1 MRRKGE
7 RGTHSI
13 ICAPPVRAGGVKSL
27 YSVCEWLSRLGRSR
41 ISPFW
46 GTTLASWF
54 DHRCKLYDGSYNPD
68 VLIYPEIFQPHL
80 DGVRY
85 QVCFAVGKYQS
96 IADHADVTV
105 CKSADTVSWV
115 TAQHPRMAT
124 VLIAPS
130 IDRSIF
136 EYDGRTKKDLICYM
150 TTPRKHPETAER
162 LRHRYGDRFCEIR
175 DRSEREVAEILKAA
189 KVFVWRG
196 NDQEGSPR
204 PPKEAL
210 VAGCLVVGLKSD
222 LSDRYLTNFGIQC
235 ATVDELL
242 EMAGEA
248 LRMPMPTAEERG
260 VVRDKKEEMADW
272 LELMSSLFA

>member
-1 MRRKGE
+1 
-7 RGTHSI
+7 
-13 ICAPPVRAGGVKSL
+13 VKSL
-27 YSVCEWLSRLGRSR
+27 YSVSEWASRLGRSR

-46 GTTLASWF
+46 GAKLASWF

-68 VLIYPEIFQPHL
+68 VLIYPEVYQPHV
-80 DGVRY
+80 DQVRY
-85 QVCFAVGKYQS
+85 HVCFAVGKLKP
-96 IADHADVTV
+96 IAAHADLTV
-105 CKSADTVSWV
+105 CKSADTASWV
-115 TAQHPRMAT
+115 TAQHPHMAT
-124 VLIAPS
+124 ALIAPS

-150 TTPRKHPETAER
+150 TRPRKHPETAEQ
-162 LRHRYGDRFCEIR
+162 LRRRYGDRLCEIV
-175 DRSEREVAEILKAA
+175 DRSESEVAELLKDA

-196 NDQEGSPR
+196 NDQEGEGSPR

-222 LSDRYLTNFGIQC
+222 LNDRYLTNWGIQC
-235 ATVDELL
+235 ATMDELL

-248 LRMPMPTAEERG
+248 LKMPMPTAQERA

-272 LELMSSLFA
+272 LALLTNLAS

>member
-1 MRRKGE
+1 MVEPARTQPDFPVLGNDVGALFRSPVQAVRRLLQSG
-7 RGTHSI
+7 
-13 ICAPPVRAGGVKSL
+13 CVDL
-27 YSVCEWLSRLGRSR
+27 
-41 ISPFW
+41 
-46 GTTLASWF
+46 
-54 DHRCKLYDGSYNPD
+54 
-68 VLIYPEIFQPHL
+68 PEIFQPHL

-115 TAQHPRMAT
+115 TAQYPRMAT

-136 EYDGRTKKDLICYM
+136 EYDGLTKKDLICYM

-162 LRHRYGDRFCEIR
+162 TAAPIRRQVLRDPRSFRTRSGGDFEGRESLHLAWQRSGRF
-175 DRSEREVAEILKAA
+175 A
-189 KVFVWRG
+189 
-196 NDQEGSPR
+196 P

-222 LSDRYLTNFGIQC
+222 LSDRYLTNFDTQC
-235 ATVDELL
+235 ATVDE
-242 EMAGEA
+242 A
-248 LRMPMPTAEERG
+248 LGLARP
-260 VVRDKKEEMADW
+260 
-272 LELMSSLFA
+272 

>member
-1 MRRKGE
+1 MVEPARTQPDFPVLGNDVGALFRSPVQAVRRLLQSG
-7 RGTHSI
+7 
-13 ICAPPVRAGGVKSL
+13 CVDL
-27 YSVCEWLSRLGRSR
+27 
-41 ISPFW
+41 
-46 GTTLASWF
+46 
-54 DHRCKLYDGSYNPD
+54 
-68 VLIYPEIFQPHL
+68 PEIFQPHL

-85 QVCFAVGKYQS
+85 HVCFAVGKYRP

-222 LSDRYLTNFGIQC
+222 LSDRYL
-235 ATVDELL
+235 
-242 EMAGEA
+242 
-248 LRMPMPTAEERG
+248 
-260 VVRDKKEEMADW
+260 
-272 LELMSSLFA
+272 